1 MTKEKLAFLRVAK
14 IPVPIGNIGD
24 NKERRR
30 DMLKK
35 LASYIKEYKKDSILT
50 PIFVILEV
58 VMEVIIPLLM
68 AKIIDVGIQNGDV
81 HYILEMGALLIVSA
95 ILSLTFGMLSGRF
108 AAKASAGYAKNLRKA
123 MFHKIQDYSFEN
135 IDKFSTSSLVTRMTT
150 DVTNVQMAFQMII
163 RILVRGPI
171 MMIFAL
177 LMVMSISMKL
187 SAVFFVAI
195 PVLGA
200 ILFYIAIKAHPNF
213 ERVFKK
219 YDKLNRVVQE
229 NVSAIR
235 VVKAYVRESF
245 EEKKFKEVND
255 EVYANFKK
263 AEKIVA
269 FNGPV
274 MQFTIYTCILLISW
288 IGTQLIVGGEMQT
301 GQLSSIITYAW
312 QILASLMMLSF
323 VFVMIIIAQSS
334 AERIIEVIDEEP
346 TIKDK
351 ENPVTEVKDGSIK
364 FENVS
369 FQYSDEQKDDK
380 FALENINLDIK
391 AGETIG
397 IIGGTGSSKS
407 TLVQLIPRLYD
418 VTKGSIKVGG
428 VDVKDYEIHALRDAV
443 AMVLQK
449 NVLFSGTIAE
459 NLRWGDKEADQE
471 ELEEACKLAQAD
483 GFIKEFP
490 SKYETVLDQGG
501 TNVSGGQ
508 KQRICIARAMLKKPK
523 ILILDDSTSAVD
535 TKTDALIRKAFRE
548 EIPNTTKIIIA
559 QRVSS
564 VEDADKIIVLNE
576 GKIDGIG
583 TSEELLKTNEIYREV
598 YESQMKGGD
607 EDAESK
613 GQEKE
618 NN

>member
-1 MTKEKLAFLRVAK
+1 
-14 IPVPIGNIGD
+14 
-24 NKERRR
+24 
-30 DMLKK
+30 MLKK
-35 LASYIKEYKKDSILT
+35 LASYIKEYKKDTILT
-50 PIFVILEV
+50 PIFVVLEV

-68 AKIIDVGIQNGDV
+68 ARIIDVGIQNGDV
-81 HYILEMGALLIVSA
+81 HYILEMGILLIVSA

-123 MFHKIQDYSFEN
+123 MFHKVQDYSFEN

-177 LMVMSISMKL
+177 LMVMSISLKL

-255 EVYANFKK
+255 EVYENFKK

-288 IGTQLIVGGEMQT
+288 IGTQLIVGGQMQT
-301 GQLSSIITYAW
+301 GELSSIITYAW

-323 VFVMIIIAQSS
+323 VFVMIIMAQSS
-334 AERIIEVIDEEP
+334 AERIIEVVDEEP

-369 FQYSDEQKDDK
+369 FQYSDEQEDDK

-459 NLRWGDKEADQE
+459 NLRWGNKEADQE

-583 TSEELLKTNEIYREV
+583 TSEELLKTNAIYREV

-607 EDAESK
+607 EDGESE
-613 GQEKE
+613 GQEKKD
-618 NN
+618 N

>member
-1 MTKEKLAFLRVAK
+1 M
-14 IPVPIGNIGD
+14 I
-24 NKERRR
+24 
-30 DMLKK
+30 KK
-35 LASYIKEYKKDSILT
+35 LASYVKEYKKYAILT

-68 AKIIDVGIQNGDV
+68 AKIIDVGIQNNDIK
-81 HYILEMGALLIVSA
+81 YILEIGALLIVSA
-95 ILSLTFGMLSGRF
+95 IMSLIFGMLSGKF
-108 AAKASAGYAKNLRKA
+108 AAKASAGYSKNLRKA

-177 LMVMSISMKL
+177 LMVLSINAKISL
-187 SAVFFVAI
+187 IFFIAI

-200 ILFYIAIKAHPNF
+200 VLMFITLKAHPNF
-213 ERVFKK
+213 EKVFKK

-229 NVSAIR
+229 NLGAIR
-235 VVKAYVRESF
+235 VVKAYVREKH
-245 EEKKFKEVND
+245 ENKKFKEVND
-255 EVYANFKK
+255 EVYTNFKK

-269 FNGPV
+269 FNAPA
-274 MQFTIYTCILLISW
+274 MQLTIYTCILLISW
-288 IGTQLIVGGEMQT
+288 IGSKTIVAGGMQT
-301 GQLSSIITYAW
+301 GELSSIVTYAW
-312 QILASLMMLSF
+312 QILTSLMMLSM
-323 VFVMIIIAQSS
+323 VFVMVVMAQSS

-346 TIKDK
+346 IIKNK
-351 ENPVTEVKDGSIK
+351 ENAIKEVKDASIE
-364 FENVS
+364 FENVT
-369 FQYSDEQKDDK
+369 FAYSDEEEEGKN
-380 FALENINLDIK
+380 ALENINLKIK
-391 AGETIG
+391 SGETIG

-407 TLVQLIPRLYD
+407 SLVQLIPRLYD
-418 VTKGSIKVGG
+418 VTKGKVKVGG
-428 VDVKDYEIHALRDAV
+428 IDVRNYDIKALRDSV

-459 NLRWGDKEADQE
+459 NLRWGKKDADEE
-471 ELEEACKLAQAD
+471 ELKEICKLSQAD
-483 GFIKEFP
+483 SFIQEFP
-490 SKYETVLDQGG
+490 SKYDTMLDQGG

-508 KQRICIARAMLKKPK
+508 KQRICIARAILKQPK

-548 EIPNTTKIIIA
+548 KIPNTTKIIIA

-564 VEDADKIIVLNE
+564 IEDADQIIVLNE
-576 GKIDGIG
+576 GKIVGIG
-583 TSEELLKTNEIYREV
+583 TSKELLKTNQIYKEV

-607 EDAESK
+607 DDE
-613 GQEKE
+613 
-618 NN
+618 

>member
-1 MTKEKLAFLRVAK
+1 MF
-14 IPVPIGNIGD
+14 
-24 NKERRR
+24 
-30 DMLKK
+30 KK
-35 LASYIKEYKKDSILT
+35 LAKYVKEYKKASILT
-50 PIFVILEV
+50 PIFVVLEV

-81 HYILEMGALLIVSA
+81 KYILEIGGLLIVSA

-108 AAKASAGYAKNLRKA
+108 AAKASAGYAKNLRKE
-123 MFHKIQDYSFEN
+123 MFHKVQDYSFEN

-177 LMVMSISMKL
+177 LMVISISAKL
-187 SAVFFVAI
+187 SLVFFVAI
-195 PVLGA
+195 PVLGF
-200 ILFYIAIKAHPNF
+200 ILFYIARKAHPNF
-213 ERVFKK
+213 EKVFKK

-229 NVSAIR
+229 NVGAIR
-235 VVKAYVRESF
+235 VVKAFVREDH
-245 EEKKFKEVND
+245 EKEKFKEVNG
-255 EVYANFKK
+255 EVYSYFKK
-263 AEKIVA
+263 AEKIIA

-274 MQFTIYTCILLISW
+274 MQFTIYACILLISW
-288 IGTQLIVGGEMQT
+288 IGSQLIVGGEMGT

-312 QILASLMMLSF
+312 QILSSLMMLSF
-323 VFVMIIIAQSS
+323 VFVMIIMAQSS
-334 AERIIEVIDEEP
+334 AERILEVIEEEP
-346 TIKDK
+346 TLKNK
-351 ENPVTEVKDGSIK
+351 EKTVKEVKDGSIK

-369 FQYSDEQKDDK
+369 FRYSDEQDENTY
-380 FALENINLDIK
+380 ALENINLDVK
-391 AGETIG
+391 QGETIG

-407 TLVQLIPRLYD
+407 SLVQLIPRLYD
-418 VTKGSIKVGG
+418 VTKGSVKVGG
-428 VDVKDYEIHALRDAV
+428 VDVRDYDIETLREEV

-459 NLRWGDKEADQE
+459 NLRWGKQDADQE

-490 SKYETVLDQGG
+490 SKYDTVLDQGG

-508 KQRICIARAMLKKPK
+508 KQRICIARAILKQPK

-548 EIPNTTKIIIA
+548 KIPNTTKIIIA

-564 VEDADKIIVLNE
+564 IEDADQIIVLND

-583 TSEELLKTNEIYREV
+583 TSEELLKSNEIYREV
-598 YESQMKGGD
+598 YESQTKGGD
-607 EDAESK
+607 EDAE
-613 GQEKE
+613 
-618 NN
+618 

>member
-1 MTKEKLAFLRVAK
+1 M
-14 IPVPIGNIGD
+14 I
-24 NKERRR
+24 
-30 DMLKK
+30 KK
-35 LASYIKEYKKDSILT
+35 LASYVKEYKKSAIAT

-68 AKIIDVGIQNGDV
+68 ARIIDVGIQNNDI
-81 HYILEMGALLIVSA
+81 HYILEMGILLIISA

-163 RILVRGPI
+163 RILVRGP
-171 MMIFAL
+171 MLMIFAL
-177 LMVMSISMKL
+177 LMVSSISAKL
-187 SAVFFVAI
+187 SLIFLIAI
-195 PVLGA
+195 PILGA
-200 ILFYIAIKAHPNF
+200 ILFFIATKAHPIF
-213 ERVFKK
+213 EKVFKK

-229 NVSAIR
+229 NLNAIR
-235 VVKAYVRESF
+235 VVKAYVREDT

-255 EVYANFKK
+255 EVYTNFKR

-269 FNGPV
+269 FNSPV
-274 MQFTIYTCILLISW
+274 MQLTIYTCILFISW
-288 IGTQLIVGGEMQT
+288 IGAKLIVGGDMQT

-312 QILASLMMLSF
+312 QILSSLMMISM
-323 VFVMIIIAQSS
+323 VFVMVIISQSS
-334 AERIIEVIDEEP
+334 AERIVEVIDEEP
-346 TIKDK
+346 TIK
-351 ENPVTEVKDGSIK
+351 NPEKPIEEVKDGSISFK
-364 FENVS
+364 DVS
-369 FQYSDEQKDDK
+369 FCYSDEKDENK
-380 FALENINLDIK
+380 FALEHINLDIK
-391 AGETIG
+391 EGETIG

-418 VTKGSIKVGG
+418 ATKGEITVGG
-428 VDVKDYEIHALRDAV
+428 VNVKDYDIHALRDSV

-459 NLRWGDKEADQE
+459 NLRWGKKNADLE
-471 ELEEACKLAQAD
+471 ELEDVCKLAQAD
-483 GFIKEFP
+483 SFIQEFP
-490 SKYETVLDQGG
+490 SKYDTVLDQGG

-508 KQRICIARAMLKKPK
+508 KQRICIARAILKKPK

-564 VEDADKIIVLNE
+564 IEDADKIIVLNE

-583 TSEELLKTNEIYREV
+583 TSEELLKTNEIYKEV
-598 YESQMKGGD
+598 YESQKKGDD
-607 EDAESK
+607 EEDGE
-613 GQEKE
+613 
-618 NN
+618 